1 MKVMSGSFA
10 LGIFMLCATISPI
23 NAKNYVTNIEITKSE
38 KLPKPQYQNALGTF
52 LVDLTN
58 SNVSVTE
65 LSNQLNNYFELD
77 QQHQFELIKEQRDAE
92 TGFVHY
98 SYQHFYN
105 NIKVHGDIVF
115 LHVKEGK
122 VQFINGQLVSFKE
135 LSTTGTI
142 NEEKVRSI
150 AYANFGLSENVK
162 ESLIETYILKQ
173 EIQESALKL
182 TFINKINLTALN
194 PLKSIDFIIDAQ
206 SGEIITQ
213 RNKIYNADTPST
225 SATYYRG
232 SKDITVDSYNGG
244 YRLRD
249 NARNIR
255 TFKGSQLNGGLNN
268 DGTFTGY
275 TDYSNSTANF
285 TSANNKPAVEV
296 HWAIKE
302 TYDYYKNIHKRNSF
316 DGNGH
321 VINNYYDAGHLMGT
335 SENAGALDESFGNQT
350 LIAMLYGKGGA
361 TMNPVVSLDV
371 AGHEYSHLVV
381 SRNGSGGLDYEN
393 ESGALNES
401 FADMF
406 GTAIEFYVNDAP
418 NWTMGEGVIKNSIS
432 PNYLRNMSNPND
444 APFSIGAPRQPD
456 TYKGTYWQ
464 NTTNNPNGYNDYGG
478 VHINSGVG
486 NFWFYLLS
494 VGGSGVNDINNSYD
508 VAGIT
513 IQKAE
518 KIAYKALTSGLTPS
532 ATYLDA
538 YNATIQAATILYGA
552 NSNEW
557 NQVVNAWYAVG
568 IGNGPASNQNIEMKT
583 KLLVYPNP
591 VSGDEVTI
599 ESSLDETI
607 SVEMYDMQGKRVMKS
622 MSMTN
627 KTTLNVASYTA
638 GIYLLKFKSDSG
650 EYTHKLIIK

>member
-1 MKVMSGSFA
+1 MKVISGSFA
-10 LGIFMLCATISPI
+10 LGILMLCAVISPV
-23 NAKNYVTNIEITKSE
+23 NARNHVANIEMTKAK
-38 KLPKPQYQNALGTF
+38 KLPKPQYQNAFGTF
-52 LVDLTN
+52 SVDLTN
-58 SNVSVTE
+58 SNVSITE
-65 LSNQLNNYFELD
+65 FSNQLNNYFELN
-77 QQHQFELIKEQRDAE
+77 QQHQFELIKEQLDAE

-105 NIKVHGDIVF
+105 NVKVHGDVVF
-115 LHVKEGK
+115 LHAKEGK

-135 LSTTGTI
+135 LSTTGTL

-150 AYANFGLSENVK
+150 AYTSFGLTENVK

-173 EIQESALKL
+173 EIKESALKL
-182 TFINKINLTALN
+182 TLVNKINLTALN

-213 RNKIYNADTPST
+213 RNKVYHADTPSA

-232 SKDITVDSYNGG
+232 TKDITVDSYNGG

-255 TFKGSQLNGGLNN
+255 TFNGKQLNGNLNS
-268 DGTFTGY
+268 DGTFAGS

-285 TSANNKPAVEV
+285 SATTMMPAVEV

-302 TYDYYKNIHKRNSF
+302 TYDYYKNVHNRNSF

-321 VINNYYDAGHLMGT
+321 VINNYYDAGKMMGT
-335 SENAGALDESFGNQT
+335 HENAGALDESFGNQT
-350 LIAMLYGKGGA
+350 MIAMLYGKGGT
-361 TMNPVVSLDV
+361 TMNPLVSLDI

-381 SRNGSGGLDYEN
+381 SRNGNGGLDYEN

-406 GTAIEFYVNDAP
+406 GTAIEFYVNDTP

-444 APFSIGAPRQPD
+444 APSSIGAPQQPD
-456 TYKGTYWQ
+456 TYNGTYWQ
-464 NTTNNPNGYNDYGG
+464 NTTSNPNDWNDYGG
-478 VHINSGVG
+478 VHVNSGVG

-494 VGGSGVNDINNSYD
+494 VGGSGKNDINNSYD
-508 VAGIT
+508 VVGIT
-513 IQKAE
+513 IQKAG
-518 KIAYKALTSGLTPS
+518 KIAYKALTTGLTPS
-532 ATYLDA
+532 ATYFDA
-538 YNATIQAATILYGA
+538 RNATIQAAAILYGA

-568 IGNGPASNQNIEMKT
+568 IGKSLASNQNIEMKT

-607 SVEMYDMQGKRVMKS
+607 AVEMYDMQGKMVMKS
-622 MSMTN
+622 INMTN

-638 GIYLLKFKSDSG
+638 GIYLLKFKSASG
-650 EYTHKLIIK
+650 AYTHKLIIK